1 MSDLS
6 VSEYNDGE
14 LVVDSRLVAERLGI
28 EHESFMKTLREYQ
41 SLIEKDFGSIRFEI
55 GSKTG
60 ANAKP
65 GGKQPVFCLLTEDQA
80 TVLMTFSRN
89 TVQVVKCKIDLVQ
102 SFSKAKKLL
111 SQRQPKPQ
119 YVPYWYERMKIALS
133 DTEMPLQMGYFCVY
147 REMMSFFCE
156 LETRLGY
163 LAPDVNPVTKEHL
176 VPDISIG
183 KRFNDFLRSDD
194 EFSSFAR
201 LQILGTSEI
210 VDFRPERPTKKGML
224 PAGKHSSEIQMY
236 NHVYPKIS
244 HGKYSK
250 QPSRSY
256 PEKYLMIFKY
266 FLEQHWI
273 GDFFVPYLV
282 ERDAQGL
289 MDMRNRILNMSF
301 SERQALSATLIG
313 KLIPAL
319 PMAA

>member
-14 LVVDSRLVAERLGI
+14 LVVDSRLIAEDLGI
-28 EHESFMKTLREYQ
+28 EHESFIKTVDTYKTVVE
-41 SLIEKDFGSIRFEI
+41 EAFGVIRFEI
-55 GSKTG
+55 GKPSKG
-60 ANAKP
+60 SK
-65 GGKQPVFCLLTEDQA
+65 GGRPERWALLSEDQS
-80 TVLMTFSRN
+80 TLLMSFSRN
-89 TVQVVKCKIDLVQ
+89 TTQVVKCKVRLVRA
-102 SFSKAKKLL
+102 FSEAKKLL

-156 LETRLGY
+156 LEARLGY
-163 LAPDVNPVTKEHL
+163 LVPDVNPVTKEHL

-183 KRFNDFLRSDD
+183 KRFNDFLRSND
-194 EFSSFAR
+194 EFPSFAR
-201 LQILGTSEI
+201 QQILGTSEI
-210 VDFRPERPTKKGML
+210 IDFRPQRMTRKGL
-224 PAGKHSSEIQMY
+224 VPAGKHASEVQMY

-266 FLEQHWI
+266 FLEQYWI

-319 PMAA
+319 PMVA